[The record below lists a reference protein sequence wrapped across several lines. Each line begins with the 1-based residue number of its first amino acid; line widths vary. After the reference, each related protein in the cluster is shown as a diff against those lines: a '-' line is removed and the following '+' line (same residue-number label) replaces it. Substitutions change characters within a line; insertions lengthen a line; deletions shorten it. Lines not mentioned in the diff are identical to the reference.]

1 MNLFIN
7 FYCRIMPGG
16 QIFYEQQNKRD
27 PYAFGLGKRGFS
39 AEYGLGKR
47 DPYAFGLGKR
57 GGPWYIA
64 NSLAHELEADKR
76 DPYAFGLG
84 K

>member
-1 MNLFIN
+1 MEEPR
-7 FYCRIMPGG
+7 FY
-16 QIFYEQQNKRD
+16 QQKSKRD
-27 PYAFGLGKRGFS
+27 PYAFGLGKRGFAS
-39 AEYGLGKR
+39 EYGLGKR

-57 GGPWYIA
+57 SDPWYFNREIF
-64 NSLAHELEADKR
+64 NIEEDKR